1 MAIQPEQ
8 KAEIE
13 SILQILLDATASAPR
28 GRRRRI
34 ADMFLNLVD
43 KNDWAEYYE
52 VWG

>member
-1 MAIQPEQ
+1 MPISPEQ

-13 SILQILLDATASAPR
+13 ATLQTLLDATASAPR

-34 ADMFLNLVD
+34 ADMFLDLVD